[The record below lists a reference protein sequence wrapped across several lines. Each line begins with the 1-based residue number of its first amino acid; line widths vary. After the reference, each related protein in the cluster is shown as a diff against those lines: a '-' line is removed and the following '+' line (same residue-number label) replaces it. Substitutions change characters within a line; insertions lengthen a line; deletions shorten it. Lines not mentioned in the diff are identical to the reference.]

1 MLGFKPRRKVSTNLK
16 MHVLTTRIDFLKNH
30 HRIMIVSI
38 DSEYSLGRLMLMLKL
53 QHFGHLKQGANSVEK
68 TLMLGKIEGSRRR
81 RGQ

>member
-16 MHVLTTRIDFLKNH
+16 MHVLTARIDFLKNH
-30 HRIMIVSI
+30 HRIMIVVI

-53 QHFGHLKQGANSVEK
+53 QHFGHLKQGANSLEK
-68 TLMLGKIEGSRRR
+68 TLMLGKIEGRR